1 MKEGSDNFRSSAILG
16 LISRIREAGIEIIIY
31 EPDIEKPYFDGI
43 KVVNNLTV
51 FKEIS
56 NIVVA
61 NRNARNLKDIQHKVF
76 TRDIYG
82 VN

>member
-1 MKEGSDNFRSSAILG
+1 MKILVTGASG
-16 LISRIREAGIEIIIY
+16 LIESALIKHLTHVQGCSVIDLVRS
-31 EPDIEKPYFDGI
+31 I
-43 KVVNNLTV
+43 KVINSLKA

-56 NIVVA
+56 DIVVA